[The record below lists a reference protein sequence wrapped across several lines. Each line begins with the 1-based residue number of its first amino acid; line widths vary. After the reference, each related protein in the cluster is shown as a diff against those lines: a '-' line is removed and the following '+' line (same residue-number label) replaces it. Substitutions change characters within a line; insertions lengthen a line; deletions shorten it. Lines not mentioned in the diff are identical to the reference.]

1 MNIVLVYVS
10 NLAQC
15 EDGDVRLRGGNHYL
29 EERVE
34 VCRNQQWGR
43 VCDDMW
49 DKNDSAVV
57 CRQLG
62 FFRRRW
68 IQIFSIP
75 VQYHA
80 GILVYFHLF
89 WMMLDAMDQ
98 RATY

>member
-15 EDGDVRLRGGNHYL
+15 EDGDVRLRGGNYYL

-57 CRQLG
+57 
-62 FFRRRW
+62 FRRRMDPD
-68 IQIFSIP
+68 ILNTSTIP
-75 VQYHA
+75 CRQ
-80 GILVYFHLF
+80 GISCQLHYKNLI
-89 WMMLDAMDQ
+89 
-98 RATY
+98 